1 VFSAVVFFE
10 DFRSGGTGAEGVNS
24 ENHGVGTVMAAV
36 LLDFCHTINGMVG
49 LAQRIGFIFQAQ
61 ELEAALGGSVYHG
74 LVYIKPHY
82 YPRIAE

>member
-1 VFSAVVFFE
+1 
-10 DFRSGGTGAEGVNS
+10 
-24 ENHGVGTVMAAV
+24 MALM
-36 LLDFCHTINGMVG
+36 LLDFCHAINGMMG

-82 YPRIAE
+82 YPRIAK